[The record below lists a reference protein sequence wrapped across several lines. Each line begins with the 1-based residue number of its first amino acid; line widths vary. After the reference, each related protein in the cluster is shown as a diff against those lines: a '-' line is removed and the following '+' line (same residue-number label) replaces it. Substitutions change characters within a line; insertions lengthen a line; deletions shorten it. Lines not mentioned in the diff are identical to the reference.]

1 MTKQHDEAAA
11 RFETR
16 WKQAMEQ
23 PELIEAPPVK
33 LPLDLSPVAVL
44 ARLREIDPD
53 VLGRIAKRCSARSA
67 RSAVVFFEC
76 CPSCTRSN
84 PTTQRLTYIG
94 RP

>member
-1 MTKQHDEAAA
+1 MAKQNDDAAA
-11 RFETR
+11 RFEAR

-53 VLGRIAKRCSARSA
+53 LVGRSREE
-67 RSAVVFFEC
+67 V
-76 CPSCTRSN
+76 
-84 PTTQRLTYIG
+84 QRALD
-94 RP
+94 RLRDRFL